1 MGIVRNQA
9 IKNSFFSYIGVALG
23 YVNLILLFPN
33 FFSTEQFGLIQLLIS
48 VAEVY
53 ALVSAVGLANSVTK
67 FFPYYK
73 TDDKHHNGFLTYL
86 FLISFSGFI
95 IASII
100 YLLFRPLII
109 SAYIQKSAMFVDYYF
124 ILIPFALFSLMFNVF
139 EATARAVFRTSFATF
154 VREVALRVLTTAGIF
169 LFMYKILDFHSF
181 VIYYILIYFVCA
193 ILIFIQIIIT
203 REYSFTVSLKYFQKT
218 KLSEILKYG
227 GFTLISGAAMQTG
240 LRIPALMIGSM
251 VGLSMVGVYNLYYYV
266 GSMIY
271 VPMRALSRISVPVI
285 ATAWRDND
293 LKKINDIYRRTS
305 LIQLILGLII
315 YIGVI
320 INKHNLFY
328 FLKNSEYVVNFIF
341 FPIIGLGIL
350 IDVAVGLNSE
360 IIVNSPKYKYDSVFN
375 VVLFLVSVIANYIL
389 IPISG
394 GIGAAMG
401 FVLAYFSFNFLKW
414 LFLYRKYGM
423 QPFDYKQLIVLFLGA
438 VVFLIGDNIPVIDNV
453 FLDII
458 VRSSVVSL
466 IYGVAILVFR
476 ISPDLNERFTV
487 YKGKFIK
494 K

>member
-1 MGIVRNQA
+1 
-9 IKNSFFSYIGVALG
+9 
-23 YVNLILLFPN
+23 
-33 FFSTEQFGLIQLLIS
+33 
-48 VAEVY
+48 
-53 ALVSAVGLANSVTK
+53 
-67 FFPYYK
+67 
-73 TDDKHHNGFLTYL
+73 
-86 FLISFSGFI
+86 
-95 IASII
+95 
-100 YLLFRPLII
+100 
-109 SAYIQKSAMFVDYYF
+109 
-124 ILIPFALFSLMFNVF
+124 
-139 EATARAVFRTSFATF
+139 
-154 VREVALRVLTTAGIF
+154 
-169 LFMYKILDFHSF
+169 
-181 VIYYILIYFVCA
+181 
-193 ILIFIQIIIT
+193 
-203 REYSFTVSLKYFQKT
+203 
-218 KLSEILKYG
+218 
-227 GFTLISGAAMQTG
+227 MQTG

-423 QPFDYKQLIVLFLGA
+423 QPFDYKQLIVLFLGG

-458 VRSSVVSL
+458 IRSSIVSL